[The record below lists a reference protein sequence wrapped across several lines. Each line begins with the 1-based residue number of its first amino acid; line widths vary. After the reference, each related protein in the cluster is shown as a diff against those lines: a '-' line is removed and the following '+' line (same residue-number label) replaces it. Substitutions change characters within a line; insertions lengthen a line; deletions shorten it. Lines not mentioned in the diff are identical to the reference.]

1 VILEPHPFQRAILI
15 GLNTRGRHVYG
26 GTVSEEEIARR
37 RAAGKRARIARRIT
51 RRNSK

>member
-1 VILEPHPFQRAILI
+1 MSDPYQRRILI
-15 GLNTRGRHVYG
+15 GLNTTGRHIYA

-51 RRNSK
+51 RRNAK